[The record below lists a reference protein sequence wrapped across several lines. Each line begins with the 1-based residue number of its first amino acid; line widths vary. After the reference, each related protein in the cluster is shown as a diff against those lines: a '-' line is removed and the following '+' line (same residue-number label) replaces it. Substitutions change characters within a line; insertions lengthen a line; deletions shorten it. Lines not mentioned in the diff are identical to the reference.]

1 LPRERPLTELV
12 DDFTNHLRHER
23 RLSEHTVVAYE
34 RDLTQMARFVAEA
47 RGSGASGGSGMPGK
61 LGDIDKHQLRLW
73 LGDLARRLT
82 SASIARKLAAV
93 RAFYLYLQRHGV
105 TDKNPAAQLATPK
118 VTRKLPTIVGVDGA
132 SQLMDA
138 PEEFGRDSPSVARGV
153 SAGVGGG
160 AGPSDAVRARDR
172 LILEIL
178 YGCGLRV
185 SELAGLD
192 LTDVDRRGETLRVMG
207 KGRKERLVP
216 LGTHALDALT
226 EYLPFRDAF
235 RHPKTR
241 VQDAAAVLLNQRGG
255 RLTTRSMQTLVQRY
269 GALGLGR
276 GDVHPHGLRHACAT
290 HMLDGGADLRAIQ
303 ELLGHASLATTQ
315 RYTHVSMEQLTRVYD
330 KAHPLAKIRR

>member
-1 LPRERPLTELV
+1 MSRHRSLLELV
-12 DDFTNHLRHER
+12 EDFKGHLRHER

-34 RDLTQMARFVAEA
+34 RDLKQLARFLTETRDAPLRLQDV
-47 RGSGASGGSGMPGK
+47 
-61 LGDIDKHQLRLW
+61 DKHQLRLW
-73 LGDLARRLT
+73 LGELARRLS
-82 SASIARKLAAV
+82 SASIARKLAAA
-93 RAFYLYLQRHGV
+93 RSFFLYLQRHGV

-118 VTRKLPTIVGVDGA
+118 VTRKLPAIVGVDGA
-132 SQLMDA
+132 AQLMDA
-138 PEEFGRDSPSVARGV
+138 PTDFAREAGAANDAAKVA
-153 SAGVGGG
+153 AG
-160 AGPSDAVRARDR
+160 AGPSAAVRARDR
-172 LILEIL
+172 LMLEIL

-192 LTDVDRRGETLRVMG
+192 VTDVDRRGEMLRVMG

-216 LGTHALDALT
+216 LGSHALKALA

-241 VQDAAAVLLNQRGG
+241 AQDPSALLLNQRGG
-255 RLTTRSMQTLVQRY
+255 RLTTRSMQTFVQRY

-276 GDVHPHGLRHACAT
+276 GDLHPHGLRHACAT

-330 KAHPLAKIRR
+330 KAHPLAKRRR

>member
-1 LPRERPLTELV
+1 MAVRDYFGPVSRHRPLPDLV
-12 DDFTNHLRHER
+12 EDFTRHLRHER
-23 RLSEHTVVAYE
+23 RLSEHSVVAYE
-34 RDLTQMARFVAEA
+34 RDLTQMVRFVTDA
-47 RGSGASGGSGMPGK
+47 RDAP
-61 LGDIDKHQLRLW
+61 LRLADVDKHQLRLW
-73 LGDLARRLT
+73 LGELARRLS

-93 RAFYLYLQRHGV
+93 RAFFLYLQRHGV

-132 SQLMDA
+132 SHLMDA
-138 PEEFGRDSPSVARGV
+138 PIKFAREG
-153 SAGVGGG
+153 SSGASG
-160 AGPSDAVRARDR
+160 AGPSDAVRARDT
-172 LILEIL
+172 LMLEVL

-192 LTDVDRRGETLRVMG
+192 LTDIDRRGETLRVMG

-216 LGTHALDALT
+216 LGRHALEALT
-226 EYLPFRDAF
+226 RYLPFRDAF

-241 VQDAAAVLLNQRGG
+241 AQDPSAVLLNQRGG

-276 GDVHPHGLRHACAT
+276 GDMHPHGLRHACAT

-330 KAHPLAKIRR
+330 KAHPLAKLRR

>member
-1 LPRERPLTELV
+1 MPRDRSLSKLV
-12 DDFTNHLRHER
+12 EDFTGHLRHER
-23 RLSEHTVVAYE
+23 RLSEHTVLAYE
-34 RDLTQMARFVAEA
+34 RDLTQLARFLTESRETPLCLDDV
-47 RGSGASGGSGMPGK
+47 
-61 LGDIDKHQLRLW
+61 DKYQLRLW

-82 SASIARKLAAV
+82 ASSIARKLAAV
-93 RAFYLYLQRHGV
+93 RTFFLYLQRHGV
-105 TDKNPAAQLATPK
+105 TDRNPAAQLATPK

-132 SQLMDA
+132 AQLMDA
-138 PEEFGRDSPSVARGV
+138 PVEFARDGQDARDERKVA
-153 SAGVGGG
+153 AG
-160 AGPSDAVRARDR
+160 AGTSDAVRMRDR
-172 LILEIL
+172 LILEVL

-207 KGRKERLVP
+207 KGSKERLVP
-216 LGTHALDALT
+216 IGTHALEALT
-226 EYLPFRDAF
+226 DYLPFRDAF

-241 VQDAAAVLLNQRGG
+241 AQDPAALLLNQRGG
-255 RLTTRSMQTLVQRY
+255 RLTTRSMQTFVQRY

-276 GDVHPHGLRHACAT
+276 GDLHPHGLRHACAT

-330 KAHPLAKIRR
+330 KAHPLAKRRR